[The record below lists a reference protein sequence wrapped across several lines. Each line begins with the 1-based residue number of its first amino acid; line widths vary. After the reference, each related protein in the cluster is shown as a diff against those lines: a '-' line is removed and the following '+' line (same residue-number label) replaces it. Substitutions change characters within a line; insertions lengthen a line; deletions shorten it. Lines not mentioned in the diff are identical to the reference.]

1 MYLVGVLPQ
10 SAEGGVMNLA
20 VDVDGHSD
28 LVGTDITAAT
38 EEDVARADHVVVDL
52 RRVGHRG
59 GHRVVDGA
67 IAVEV
72 TEGNQGDVGRAL
84 GLKREGA
91 VGLAGQLVDARLDRT
106 RDHHVTRL
114 VLSPDEEI
122 AEGDRAELGLER
134 SGGHGQ
140 LLRGGFTLSEGPFE
154 SNPRCPQWAT
164 KWP

>member
-1 MYLVGVLPQ
+1 
-10 SAEGGVMNLA
+10 MNLA
-20 VDVDGHSD
+20 VDVDGHCD
-28 LVGTDITAAT
+28 LVGTDVTT
-38 EEDVARADHVVVDL
+38 SSEEDVARANHVVMDL
-52 RRVGHRG
+52 WRVGDRG

-72 TEGNQGDVGRAL
+72 AEGNQGDVGRTL

-91 VGLAGQLVDARLDRT
+91 VGLTRRLVDARLNRT

-114 VLSPDEEI
+114 VLSPDDEI

-154 SNPRCPQWAT
+154 SNPRCPQWVK